1 MSVCFLLP
9 TGREKRATVGDAAVT
24 WAGYKVFKKERKEME
39 TRGSEGGCAE
49 VADSERKISR
59 RGS

>member
-24 WAGYKVFKKERKEME
+24 WAGKKVLKNKERKWK
-39 TRGSEGGCAE
+39 RE
-49 VADSERKISR
+49 VAKGGAQR
-59 RGS
+59 